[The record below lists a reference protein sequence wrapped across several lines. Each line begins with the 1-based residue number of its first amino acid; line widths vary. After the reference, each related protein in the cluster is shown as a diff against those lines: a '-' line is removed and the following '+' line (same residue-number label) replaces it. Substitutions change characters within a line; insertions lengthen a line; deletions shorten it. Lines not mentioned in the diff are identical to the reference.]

1 MKKLKWAIPFI
12 ILLLLPL
19 VIDWV
24 QNEEIEYNN
33 YKISGKIVD
42 EQAIKAPLDVIF
54 LNNEAVNQKDIDL
67 YLSTLNEDSREVTKT
82 ELEEFFKTYDIKHEI
97 NALFVQ
103 KQTDDRVVI
112 EVVKTARN
120 QNEEEFQDHQSSNV
134 ITLEKSDGEWF
145 IVEALVNKTQL
156 L

>member
-19 VIDWV
+19 VIDWA
-24 QNEEIEYNN
+24 QNEEIEYKN

-42 EQAIKAPLDVIF
+42 EAAIKAPLDVIF
-54 LNNEAVNQKDIDL
+54 LNNEAVNQKDIEL
-67 YLSTLNEDSREVTKT
+67 YLSTLNEESREVTKT

-97 NALFVQ
+97 NALHVQ
-103 KQTDDRVVI
+103 KQTDERVVV

-134 ITLEKSDGEWF
+134 ITLEKFDGQWL